1 MLTLLP
7 LVLFLLL
14 ILWIFVFPAKRA
26 AASAT
31 DADVASGVQWLQ
43 EQEAHSPNDV
53 EAELKAIRQAELDA
67 MRDEWR
73 AKLYSGE
80 ISVWSLFEDYAMLGD
95 SRTSGFTYYGY
106 LAPERV
112 FADSGATIK
121 KVIDHLEELVALNP
135 SIIFLTYG
143 INDVGIGYWPT
154 PESMSAPSSPPLNP
168 RSSAAPHGGRS
179 RTTTTP
185 CAPFARKMARRTWTL
200 RSSAKN
206 TRIFIR
212 TTACTCWAAFTRF
225 GVPN

>member
-31 DADVASGVQWLQ
+31 DAEVASGVQWLQ
-43 EQEAHSPNDV
+43 EQEAHSPDDV

-154 PESMSAPSSPPLNP
+154 PEDYVNEINNTL
-168 RSSAAPHGGRS
+168 AAPHGGRS

-185 CAPFARKMARRTWTL
+185 CAPFARKMARRTWIL

-225 GVPN
+225 WVPN